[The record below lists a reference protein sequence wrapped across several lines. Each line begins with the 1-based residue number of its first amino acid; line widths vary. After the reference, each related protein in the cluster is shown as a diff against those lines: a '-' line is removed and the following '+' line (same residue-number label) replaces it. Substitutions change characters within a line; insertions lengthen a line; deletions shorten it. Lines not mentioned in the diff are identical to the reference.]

1 LLGFN
6 LSLSSGKILVVM
18 ASQMWVKQAQKR
30 GAATD
35 CDYPTSSTA
44 NKPKVNPLKIYECP
58 DAVKIGDYG
67 HLFARVRF
75 WRGRP
80 FVEIR
85 RYRPDQTRANFYL
98 PESGSAFLSQR
109 QFESLM
115 TNGPKISG
123 LLAQYG
129 GDVTQHHDSNE
140 SVAKGNDAAAQAD
153 FAPPPAS
160 KMARVT
166 ANTQP
171 IQEKVAGDDK
181 TDMSLADWL
190 ESFSKQL
197 SDKFVPVNK

>member
-1 LLGFN
+1 
-6 LSLSSGKILVVM
+6 M
-18 ASQMWVKQAQKR
+18 ASQMWVKQTQKR
-30 GAATD
+30 GPASD
-35 CDYPTSSTA
+35 CDFPTSSA
-44 NKPKVNPLKIYECP
+44 ASKMKVNPLKIYECP

-85 RYRPDQTRANFYL
+85 RYRPDQTRPSFYL

-109 QFESLM
+109 QFDSLM
-115 TNGPKISG
+115 TNGPKISA

-129 GDVTQHHDSNE
+129 GDITQHHDSNE
-140 SVAKGNDAAAQAD
+140 PVAKGNDTTVESD
-153 FAPPPAS
+153 IPPPS
-160 KMARVT
+160 KVARVSS
-166 ANTQP
+166 NMQP
-171 IQEKVAGDDK
+171 IQEEAAGEDT

-197 SDKFVPVNK
+197 SDKFVSVSK

>member
-1 LLGFN
+1 LLEFI
-6 LSLSSGKILVVM
+6 LSVSSGEILVM

-44 NKPKVNPLKIYECP
+44 NKLKVNPLKIYECP

-98 PESGSAFLSQR
+98 PEHGSAFLSQR

-115 TNGPKISG
+115 TNGPRISE

-129 GDVTQHHDSNE
+129 GDVAQHHDSNE
-140 SVAKGNDAAAQAD
+140 SVAKGNDAVVQAD
-153 FAPPPAS
+153 FVPPPPC
-160 KMARVT
+160 KVARVP
-166 ANTQP
+166 ANLQP
-171 IQEKVAGDDK
+171 VQEEAAGDDT

-197 SDKFVPVNK
+197 SDKFVSVSK